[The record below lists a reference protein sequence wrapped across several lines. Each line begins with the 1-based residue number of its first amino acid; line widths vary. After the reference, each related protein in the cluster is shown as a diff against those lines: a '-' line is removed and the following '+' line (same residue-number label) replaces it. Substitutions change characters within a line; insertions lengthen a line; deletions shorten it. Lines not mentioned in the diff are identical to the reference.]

1 MSSLF
6 AVKAAAEIVRRLQG
20 LRPDTRAQWGK
31 MDVAQM
37 LAHCQV
43 ALNVALGEVALKR
56 GLIGILFGGI
66 AKKKL
71 TAPEPF
77 GKNLPTGPEFRIKDR
92 RDFAKE
98 QATLIALVQRF
109 QRAGPNG
116 LTKKPHPF
124 FGPLTSSE
132 WDTLQWK
139 HLDHHLRQFGA

>member
-6 AVKAAAEIVRRLQG
+6 AAEDAAEIARRLQG
-20 LRPDTRAQWGK
+20 LRPETRALWGK

-43 ALNVALGEVALKR
+43 ALQVALGEVTLKR
-56 GLIGILFGGI
+56 GLIGILFGGL
-66 AKKKL
+66 ARKKL
-71 TAPEPF
+71 TAPGPF
-77 GKNLPTGPEFRIKDR
+77 GKNLPTGPEFRITDR
-92 RDFAKE
+92 RDFAAEK
-98 QATLIALVQRF
+98 AALLALVQRF

-124 FGPLTSSE
+124 FGALRSGE